1 MSSLIALK
9 NSFLQIL
16 WNGFGNLDVCLEY
29 CLSLG
34 LFWGW
39 NVVCLNVWSVLQCF
53 ESFFFKFVWHVL
65 FHAWDCRWGVGE
77 RGWMLRIMCKCGA
90 NAFRDV

>member
-53 ESFFFKFVWHVL
+53 ESFFLNLCGTCFFMLGIVAGVL
-65 FHAWDCRWGVGE
+65 VNVG
-77 RGWMLRIMCKCGA
+77 GC
-90 NAFRDV
+90 